1 MAAETDSIL
10 AAARQ
15 LNEARFALNEAL
27 AAVVAQLPE
36 DAQAEFGGEEVEGFA
51 FNPGLGFDRNLLATQ
66 GLRRFGG
73 GQGVAFFDT
82 NGSCGAVR
90 TEFGEEGV

>member
-1 MAAETDSIL
+1 MADTDAIL

-15 LNEARFALNEAL
+15 LTEARFALDAAL

-36 DAQAEFGGEEVEGFA
+36 DAQAEFGDSEVEGFA
-51 FNPGLGFDRNLLATQ
+51 FNPSMGFDRNMLVAQ

-73 GQGVAFFDT
+73 GGVAFFDT
-82 NGSCGAVR
+82 NGSCGAAP
-90 TEFGEEGV
+90 ELGGQLAQ

>member
-15 LNEARFALNEAL
+15 LNQARFALNDAL

-36 DAQAEFGGEEVEGFA
+36 DAQAEFGGDEVEGFD

-73 GQGVAFFDT
+73 QGVAFFDT

-90 TEFGEEGV
+90 SEFGEEVV